1 MWKYSRAQYRTQ
13 FTHVHAA
20 THGSRLIPLL
30 HRWKS
35 ARCSLI
41 GFGDIEEVKIRFKVE
56 YNNRVWAQVISRT
69 LIAERTVV
77 PLYLQPLRH
86 PGPPALLQVIDLGAN
101 GGGLTTRRCRRRT
114 SRAATTQAFPSE
126 RMLLR
131 PRRSMT
137 RLDPKRAAAAA
148 RCPTVLLEA

>member
-1 MWKYSRAQYRTQ
+1 MAQDAQRSRSVEKECRAADCCGSGTLTSSRPYPRGTTSNQRGHNP
-13 FTHVHAA
+13 FTGYQPYAHS
-20 THGSRLIPLL
+20 G
-30 HRWKS
+30 
-35 ARCSLI
+35 
-41 GFGDIEEVKIRFKVE
+41 
-56 YNNRVWAQVISRT
+56 
-69 LIAERTVV
+69 RTVV
-77 PLYLQPLRH
+77 PQLYPQPLRH
-86 PGPPALLQVIDLGAN
+86 PGPPALLQVIDLGVN

-148 RCPTVLLEA
+148 RCPTVLLEV